1 MPSDTALALSAS
13 YIKYIVD
20 GISSNS
26 FINFIPMVTFVVLKF
41 AKYFLYCHVLI
52 LILFFLGYQLLI

>member
-52 LILFFLGYQLLI
+52 LILFF